1 MSESDTFLL
10 GLVLYMNLGALFIS
24 VVFAFGAPE
33 KPYSIIIM
41 FTSIG
46 ISFLIFSFM

>member
-24 VVFAFGAPE
+24 VVFAFNEYLKTPINQKG
-33 KPYSIIIM
+33 
-41 FTSIG
+41 
-46 ISFLIFSFM
+46 